1 MREFKERLRSWL
13 RTTWQKGSQ
22 PSQGAPALVLPVGPE
37 AKGPDNPP
45 AQQEVST
52 SFSPKK
58 YIIKECEIGESD
70 NGRRMSAN
78 LENPF

>member
-1 MREFKERLRSWL
+1 MAERVPAQS
-13 RTTWQKGSQ
+13 G
-22 PSQGAPALVLPVGPE
+22 GASACASDRRLPVGPE
-37 AKGPDNPP
+37 NEGPDNPP

-58 YIIKECEIGESD
+58 YIIKECVIGESD